1 MTYDATKTLFII
13 FAVWAIVTAIAYPYI
28 YKHLCKRDRM
38 NPVLGLIDRRSD
50 ALFTSIMLGGII
62 CVVLSMIYSISK

>member
-1 MTYDATKTLFII
+1 MAYDMKALSVI
-13 FAVWAIVTAIAYPYI
+13 FALWAIVTAIAYPYI

-38 NPVLGLIDRRSD
+38 HPVLGLIDRRSD
-50 ALFTSIMLGGII
+50 ALFTSLMFGGII